1 MKNLTVAIAFCLI
14 SWASQAQDYYI
25 GKGANEFLN
34 EGMKFG
40 SRHISMEL
48 HLLESK
54 EKDINGNPVISFE
67 FFCKDG
73 PAVQNRKSDTLTFIP
88 SQSYYPTHYI
98 KYYNKYTNQKE
109 FEFDSDGFRLG
120 TKYDMGKELYF
131 LPNKKPN
138 FIDDISI
145 SGHSEWITINNIDK
159 NKNDDGYRKF
169 YSLDDTKKTVKEGDY
184 YLDVVEK
191 HISAILEQ
199 AKTEDYKQKMTDFFK
214 DGDLFYLI
222 DNDMRPERE
231 KGTYAF
237 DEFKVKTV
245 KGADNKLSSF
255 KMQFPYNDG
264 KYYEKEDF
272 FSNVTTD
279 KNFSNMFRI
288 NDKKLIIKDGILVP
302 YEDLILVITKSNNG
316 AYMLRGYISKT
327 TYHAT
332 INSLMNKEYGTLML
346 SNSYLQEIGYRIE
359 NYYTWFKKKTLAT
372 SYKSE
377 TDILRFE
384 VFILKYLNALVFKK

>member
-1 MKNLTVAIAFCLI
+1 MKNILLPIAFSLF
-14 SWASQAQDYYI
+14 SLVTQAQDYYI
-25 GKGANEFLN
+25 GKGANEYLK
-34 EGMKFG
+34 EGMTFG
-40 SRHISMEL
+40 SRHVSMEL

-73 PAVQNRKSDTLTFIP
+73 PAVQDRKSDTLTFIP
-88 SQSYYPTHYI
+88 SLSYYPTHYI

-109 FEFDSDGFRLG
+109 IEFDRDGNRLG
-120 TKYDMGKELYF
+120 TKYDMGKALYF

-145 SGHSEWITINNIDK
+145 MGHSEWITNDK
-159 NKNDDGYRKF
+159 NNKDKNDDGYRKF
-169 YSLDDTKKTVKEGDY
+169 YSLDDSKKTVKEGDY

-191 HISAILEQ
+191 HISAILEK
-199 AKTEDYKQKMTDFFK
+199 AKTEDYQQKMTDFFNN
-214 DGDLFYLI
+214 GELFYLI

-231 KGTYAF
+231 KGTFAF

-255 KMQFPYNDG
+255 NMQFPYNDG
-264 KYYEKEDF
+264 KYYDKEDF

-288 NDKKLIIKDGILVP
+288 NDKKLIIEDGILVP
-302 YEDLILVITKSNNG
+302 YEDLILVITKSYNG
-316 AYMLRGYISKT
+316 AYRLRGYISKT

-332 INSLMNKEYGTLML
+332 INSLMNKSYGTLML
-346 SNSYLQEIGYRIE
+346 SNSYLQEIGYRDE
-359 NYYTWFKKKTLAT
+359 NYYTWFKRKTLAT
-372 SYKSE
+372 AYKSE
-377 TDILRFE
+377 TDILCFE
-384 VFILKYLNALVFKK
+384 VFILKYLDALVFKK

>member
-1 MKNLTVAIAFCLI
+1 MKNFLSAIVFCLI

-25 GKGANEFLN
+25 GKGANAFLK
-34 EGMKFG
+34 EGMTFG
-40 SRHISMEL
+40 SRHVSMEL
-48 HLLESK
+48 HMLESK

-73 PAVQNRKSDTLTFIP
+73 PEVQNRKSETLTFIP
-88 SQSYYPTHYI
+88 SLSYYPTHYI

-120 TKYDMGKELYF
+120 TKYDMGKALYF

-145 SGHSEWITINNIDK
+145 SGHSEWITINKD
-159 NKNDDGYRKF
+159 KNDDGYRKF
-169 YSLDDTKKTVKEGDY
+169 YSLDDREKTIKEGDY

-191 HISAILEQ
+191 HISAILEK
-199 AKTEDYKQKMTDFFK
+199 AKTEDYKQKMTDFFNN
-214 DGDLFYLI
+214 GELFYLI

-264 KYYEKEDF
+264 NYYDKDDF

-279 KNFSNMFRI
+279 KNFSNMFRL
-288 NDKKLIIKDGILVP
+288 NDQKLIIKDGILVP
-302 YEDLILVITKSNNG
+302 YEDLILVITKSYNG
-316 AYMLRGYISKT
+316 AYRLRGYISKT

-332 INSLMNKEYGTLML
+332 INSLMDKNNGTLML
-346 SNSYLQEIGYRIE
+346 SNSYLQEIGYRDE
-359 NYYTWFKKKTLAT
+359 NYYTWFKRKTLAT
-372 SYKSE
+372 AYKSE

-384 VFILKYLNALVFKK
+384 VFILKYLDALVFKK

>member
-1 MKNLTVAIAFCLI
+1 MKNFLSAIVFCLI

-34 EGMKFG
+34 EGMTFNQGYMFMK
-40 SRHISMEL
+40 L
-48 HLLESK
+48 HMLESK

-67 FFCKDG
+67 LFCKDDG
-73 PAVQNRKSDTLTFIP
+73 MMKFKIRDTLTFIP

-98 KYYNKYTNQKE
+98 KYDNKYTNQKE

-120 TKYDMGKELYF
+120 TKYDMGKAMYF

-145 SGHSEWITINNIDK
+145 SGHSEWMTINKI
-159 NKNDDGYRKF
+159 KNDDGYRKF
-169 YSLDDTKKTVKEGDY
+169 YSLDDSKKTVKEGDY

-191 HISAILEQ
+191 HISAILEK
-199 AKTEDYKQKMTDFFK
+199 AKTEDYKQKMTDFFNN
-214 DGDLFYLI
+214 GELFYLI

-264 KYYEKEDF
+264 NYYDKDDF

-279 KNFSNMFRI
+279 KNFSNMFRL
-288 NDKKLIIKDGILVP
+288 NDQKLIIKDGILVP
-302 YEDLILVITKSNNG
+302 YEDLILVITKSYNG
-316 AYMLRGYISKT
+316 AYRLRGYISKT

-332 INSLMNKEYGTLML
+332 INSLMDKNNGTLML
-346 SNSYLQEIGYRIE
+346 SNSYLQEIGYRDE
-359 NYYTWFKKKTLAT
+359 NYYTWFKRKTLAT
-372 SYKSE
+372 AYKSE

-384 VFILKYLNALVFKK
+384 VFILKYLDALVFKK